1 MKFIINII
9 LLTFLCLVASKK
21 DKSDDNNVNVALSFS
36 LPSGFYNKESIQLEI
51 KSSNPEAIIYYTV
64 DGHNPTENST
74 VYEKALT
81 LKNKSEEDNVYCM
94 IEEVSVDFR
103 YPAKKVNKANI
114 IRAIAKLPD
123 GTFSNII
130 SGSYFVGLDKKK
142 LYGNLPVV
150 SLITDPD
157 NLFGHENGIY
167 VLGKTYDDWLE
178 KDPSNIDA
186 PNYQVVGNYN
196 NKGKDYERPGT
207 FEYIPAGKDIA
218 EVNQD
223 LRIRIKGKATRTTVQ
238 KSLRLINRA
247 EYGKKNLKYEII
259 PGNQRSDGKGPVTKY
274 KTFVLR
280 NGGNDG
286 KYAKIR
292 DNLLQGLITNDF
304 FETQQNDMAIVYI
317 DGEYWGIYYIYEEYE
332 GHYIANNYDIDD
344 KNVAVIKSAKNIEA
358 GSEKD
363 LEDYKAD
370 MKYISD
376 NDMTV
381 PANYEKASSLLD
393 IEGYAWASAF
403 YAYINTK
410 DGWFRG
416 GNYNMWRV
424 IEPMNNVTK
433 ADGKWRLMMYDTEYS
448 TGMYVEG
455 SDYDE
460 NVLQDIYNSTSKN
473 YSRLTSVVAKSLTE
487 NEEFKTMFVNAL
499 CDMRNVNFETNKVNQ
514 RIEDLRT
521 TIIPLLQESYDR
533 FQEFEIPKEMG
544 PIAYFNNEVDILKT
558 WLNKRHAVF
567 MNHIKEHFKFKPAVK
582 VTITANSFKKGSI
595 LLNNF
600 NTLTKE
606 YTGEYFS
613 ENILYITGKPF
624 AGRKLKS
631 WKLKKCKL
639 ANKNKNTIG
648 VYPKKGCT
656 VTATFA

>member
-1 MKFIINII
+1 MKFISNII

-21 DKSDDNNVNVALSFS
+21 DKDDGNNVNVELSFS

-51 KSSNPEAIIYYTV
+51 KSSNPDAIIYYTL
-64 DGHNPTENST
+64 DSHNPTENST

-81 LKNKSEEDNVYCM
+81 LKNKSEEENVYC
-94 IEEVSVDFR
+94 IIKEVSPDFQL
-103 YPAKKVNKANI
+103 PSKKVNKANI

-142 LYGNLPVV
+142 LYGDLPVV

-157 NLFGHENGIY
+157 NLFDYEKGIY
-167 VLGKTYDDWLE
+167 VLGKAYDDWLKE
-178 KDPSNIDA
+178 DPNNINITD
-186 PNYQVVGNYN
+186 YRVVGNYN
-196 NKGKDYERPGT
+196 NKGKDYEKPST

-223 LRIRIKGKATRTTVQ
+223 LGIRIKGKATRTNVQ
-238 KSLRLINRA
+238 KSFRLINRA

-274 KTFVLR
+274 KSFNLR
-280 NGGNDG
+280 NSGNDG
-286 KYAKIR
+286 KYAKMR
-292 DNLLQGLITNDF
+292 DNLLQGLIANDY
-304 FETQQNDMAIVYI
+304 FETQQSDMVIVYI
-317 DGEYWGIYYIYEEYE
+317 DGEYWGIYYIYEEYSD
-332 GHYIANNYDIDD
+332 HYIANNYDIDD
-344 KNVAVIKSAKNIEA
+344 KNVAVIKSATSVEA
-358 GSEKD
+358 GTQED
-363 LEDYKAD
+363 LMDLKNVQYY
-370 MKYISD
+370 MSD

-381 PANYEKASSLLD
+381 PENYEKVTSSLD
-393 IEGYAWASAF
+393 IEGYAWATAF
-403 YAYINTK
+403 YTYINTG

-416 GNYNMWRV
+416 GNYNMWRAK
-424 IEPMNNVTK
+424 EPMNNVTK

-448 TGMYVEG
+448 TGIYGDG
-455 SDYDE
+455 SDYTED
-460 NVLQDIYNSTSKN
+460 VLFDIFNSTSKN
-473 YSRLTSVVAKSLTE
+473 SKRRISVIVKSLIK
-487 NEEFKTMFVNAL
+487 NDDFKNKYVNAL
-499 CDMRNVNFETNKVNQ
+499 CDMKNINFEEKRVNQ
-514 RIEDLRT
+514 RIEELRAK
-521 TIIPLLQESYDR
+521 ILPLIEESYDR
-533 FQEFEIPKEMG
+533 FQESEVPKEIG
-544 PIAYFNNEVDILKT
+544 PIAYFNKQVDILKY
-558 WLNKRHAVF
+558 WLNKRQTVF
-567 MNHIKEHFKFKPAVK
+567 IDQIKKLFQFKPAVK
-582 VTITANSFKKGSI
+582 VTITTNDFKKGSI
-595 LLNNF
+595 RLNNF

-613 ENILYITGKPF
+613 ENILYITGKPS